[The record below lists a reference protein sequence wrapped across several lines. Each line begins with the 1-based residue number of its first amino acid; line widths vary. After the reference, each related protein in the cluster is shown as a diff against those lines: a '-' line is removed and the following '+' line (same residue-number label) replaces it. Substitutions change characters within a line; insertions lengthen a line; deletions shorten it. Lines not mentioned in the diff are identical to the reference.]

1 MNYKYQILGAFAAL
15 LATLP
20 AVSAQESVIKV
31 GVVQPQSG
39 ECAQWGVPITRGVEL
54 WADEFNSAGGIK
66 DASGKAHKIEVTGYD
81 NACYTAG
88 EELTAFRRAILDDGV
103 QFILQTFTPA
113 SRKAVAKIATDN
125 KVLTTSYGAGFLSP
139 DYPYLIGS
147 VTGSPA
153 SYMYLV
159 SHIVETHPE
168 IKRVAIVT
176 ADHSFGQ
183 AALAYYRAGVAPYS
197 DRVEIV
203 YDEPYDP
210 SMAGDMF
217 GLASPI
223 AAAKPDL
230 IVELGLTPG
239 QQAIFVETMQQL
251 GYEGLFG
258 SEGWTMSFVKERVPG
273 DYIDGRL
280 FSAYV
285 VDASEKSFSPR
296 VNGFYDAY
304 VEKYGAKEWSVFA
317 SVAYAAMTT
326 VEAGI
331 QSAET
336 PTGEAV
342 HAALFA
348 KDTVEQPLFG
358 TSTWGG
364 AEIYGADTHLQ
375 TPLPV
380 YSTDGDGNVVLDG
393 IVDVNVWWS
402 ANKDA
407 ALSELKAGGQ
417 VSAQ

>member
-1 MNYKYQILGAFAAL
+1 MNYKHQILGAIASMCLTASGAL
-15 LATLP
+15 
-20 AVSAQESVIKV
+20 AQENVIKV

-54 WADEFNSAGGIK
+54 WAEEFNSAGGIK
-66 DASGKAHKIEVTGYD
+66 DASGTAHEIEVKGYD

-113 SRKAVAKIATDN
+113 SRKAVAQIATEN

-159 SHIVETHPE
+159 SHIIETHPD

-183 AALAYYRAGVAPYS
+183 AALAYYRAGLAPYS

-223 AAAKPDL
+223 ANAKPDL

-273 DYIDGRL
+273 EYIEGRL

-296 VNGFYDAY
+296 VNSFYDAY
-304 VEKYGAKEWSVFA
+304 VEKYGAAEWSVFA

-326 VEAGI
+326 IEAGI
-331 QSAET
+331 QAADA

-342 HAALFA
+342 RAALFA
-348 KDTVEQPLFG
+348 NDTVEQPLFG

-364 AEIYGADTHLQ
+364 AEIYGANTHLQ

-380 YSTDGDGNVVLDG
+380 YTTNSEGNVVLDG
-393 IVDVNVWWS
+393 VVDVNAWWS
-402 ANKDA
+402 ENKEA
-407 ALSELKAGGQ
+407 ALAALKAGGQ